1 VLIKGMCF
9 FMYATHESACDI
21 LRVMSC
27 LHLHIVSNFLFPLC
41 IFLVFCVGI
50 VAAECF
56 TENLSSVMLQLLN
69 NSSCLSICSSI
80 FFSLFDE
87 VSHILLI
94 LDIISGVIFCDGSVI
109 ITSDVSWFSLP

>member
-9 FMYATHESACDI
+9 FMYATPESACDI
-21 LRVMSC
+21 LCVMPC
-27 LHLHIVSNFLFPLC
+27 LHLHIVPNFLFLLC
-41 IFLVFCVGI
+41 TFLVSCVGI
-50 VAAECF
+50 VAAESF
-56 TENLSSVMLQLLN
+56 TENFSSVMLQLLN

-80 FFSLFDE
+80 FFYLFDE

-94 LDIISGVIFCDGSVI
+94 LHIISSVIFSDGSVI